1 MLGGATLRRSVGVL
15 SFAALAVVAL
25 FAPGARSP
33 VLAASYTYP
42 CSDYGNYRT
51 FIYRG
56 DGLNDVPGI
65 PDGVGHDYYGV
76 IGDMTVNGPAT
87 CTNTVGPVISAILP
101 ANLEKAPYI
110 VQLGIAVCYGSTSEK
125 CGPETTG
132 IPSDGQLHFVYICN
146 DASGGDPC
154 LADGWVGGPPE
165 IHDRYRFRIE
175 KSGSSW
181 LYRLQNITEGWT
193 STKTIPRS
201 SGFDFGNLA
210 WWAAETYDR
219 GSMLG
224 AGQASASMIKMYWMQ
239 YHRTAISGWQVVTPG
254 VQYHKY
260 PAGWTWPSYWQQSV
274 YDQNYVDDAQNIW
287 TVQH

>member
-1 MLGGATLRRSVGVL
+1 
-15 SFAALAVVAL
+15 
-25 FAPGARSP
+25 
-33 VLAASYTYP
+33 
-42 CSDYGNYRT
+42 
-51 FIYRG
+51 
-56 DGLNDVPGI
+56 
-65 PDGVGHDYYGV
+65 
-76 IGDMTVNGPAT
+76 MTVNSPGT

-110 VQLGIAVCYGSTSEK
+110 VQMGIAVCSGTTTTK
-125 CGPETTG
+125 CGPESSGDTGG

-165 IHDRYRFRIE
+165 IGDRYRFRIE
-175 KSGSSW
+175 KSGNSW
-181 LYRLQNITEGWT
+181 LYTLTNVTEGWF
-193 STKTIPRS
+193 STKTIARS
-201 SGFDFGNLA
+201 SSFDFGNLA

-239 YHRTAISGWQVVTPG
+239 YRRTALSGWQVVTPG
-254 VQYHKY
+254 LQYHKFA
-260 PAGWTWPSYWQQSV
+260 PASGPWPTYWKQSV

-287 TVQH
+287 TTQH